1 MLRVREW
8 LPDVVLLDIEMSGV
22 SGLELAHQIPPG
34 CCLIFTTAYAQYSID
49 GFDVC
54 AVDFLHKPFFYERFN
69 RAMQKAEQW
78 LRMND
83 LLRLSESKERQLKVK
98 SDYKTVSVSVDT
110 ILYMESIDNYVKFHL
125 ADDTSLLSK
134 VALTAIEE
142 QLPRGEFLR
151 IHRSFVVARKRIER
165 FTRSEIILAKD
176 TKRLPIGKK
185 YAEEVMEKLS
195 S

>member
-134 VALTAIEE
+134 VALTASKSSCH
-142 QLPRGEFLR
+142 GENFCASTGHLSWPESASNASR
-151 IHRSFVVARKRIER
+151 ALKSFSPKTPNACPSAKNMRRK
-165 FTRSEIILAKD
+165 
-176 TKRLPIGKK
+176 
-185 YAEEVMEKLS
+185 
-195 S
+195 